1 MDRIMNELEKRIK
14 ELESIIVRAEK
25 DVANGEDGFIRI
37 SRRDKKEIYHLQ
49 QNGKTSYIK
58 KEDFDRVKRIAQ
70 KTYAQSVITKAKKE
84 LDSLRKMQAVYSP
97 CKLDEVHTGF
107 TDMRKALIAPYVLT
121 DEEYRE
127 NWENQKGSSRENSFE
142 IKGDIYTNKGEHVRS
157 KSEKIIADELCRF
170 GIPYKYE
177 QCLMM
182 EHGEILFPDFTV
194 LNVKERKQFFW
205 EHFGMMDDSSYVVTG
220 IRKIESY
227 ERNSIWPGEKLIV
240 TYETQEGGFN
250 NRIVK
255 SVIEKYLM

>member
-1 MDRIMNELEKRIK
+1 MNTIKNELEKRIK
-14 ELESIIVRAEK
+14 ELESIIKKAEK
-25 DVANGEDGFIRI
+25 DITMAEEGVIRI
-37 SRRDKKEIYHLQ
+37 CHRSGKEMYYLRQ
-49 QNGKTSYIK
+49 GEKVSYIR
-58 KEDFDRVKRIAQ
+58 KEDADRVKRIAQ
-70 KTYAQSVITKAKKE
+70 KNYARAVITKAQKE
-84 LDSLRKMQAVYSP
+84 LDSLKKMQAVYSP

-127 NWENQKGSSRENSFE
+127 KWENQKGSPRENTYE

-157 KSEKIIADELCRF
+157 KSEKIIADELYRF

-182 EHGEILFPDFTV
+182 EHGEIIFPDFTV

-255 SVIEKYLM
+255 SIIEKYLL